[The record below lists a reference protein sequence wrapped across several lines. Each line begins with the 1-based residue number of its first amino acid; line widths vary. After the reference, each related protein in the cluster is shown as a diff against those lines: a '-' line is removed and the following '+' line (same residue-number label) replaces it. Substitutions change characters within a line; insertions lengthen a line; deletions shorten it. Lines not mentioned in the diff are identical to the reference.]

1 MSAPAAQPISDAQ
14 ALAALHRQCFD
25 KFWDEAAMADL
36 LASPQRCALGFY
48 EDGAP
53 PQHLNGFICL
63 QWAADEAEILTL
75 AVAPSRRRQ
84 GLASQLIASAAEWL
98 AARGVKQWHLEV
110 AADNQPARALYRR
123 LAFVEIGERKGYY
136 AGVDAALMRRDL

>member
-1 MSAPAAQPISDAQ
+1 MALLLEETQQPDNREAVTAATLRTTLLI
-14 ALAALHRQCFD
+14 ALF
-25 KFWDEAAMADL
+25 L

-75 AVAPSRRRQ
+75 AVTPSRRRQ

-98 AARGVKQWHLEV
+98 AARGVKQWHVEV